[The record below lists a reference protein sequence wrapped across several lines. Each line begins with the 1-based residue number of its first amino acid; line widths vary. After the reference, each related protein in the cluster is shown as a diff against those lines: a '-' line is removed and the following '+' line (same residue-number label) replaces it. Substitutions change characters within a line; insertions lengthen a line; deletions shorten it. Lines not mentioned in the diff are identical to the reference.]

1 MDGYF
6 KYIIDFNRKYRKF
19 RSEIDIVDPPVIAI
33 TVIVFAKDI
42 TEAMQLAWKTVT
54 VSPEDYEIERIYKD
68 GCNYEN

>member
-1 MDGYF
+1 MDGYS
-6 KYIIDFNRKYRKF
+6 KYIIDFIRKYRKCM
-19 RSEIDIVDPPVIAI
+19 SEKDITVLAI

-54 VSPEDYEIERIYKD
+54 VSPEYYEIERIYKD